1 MEADNARLR
10 RLLDREGVPSRLR
23 HQLRNTLAVLRTIV
37 RRSAETPRDLE
48 SYVAHLED
56 RIDAIARAQ
65 AAENERGAI
74 GLHSL
79 ISDEL
84 LRYGASEGR
93 AVNLTGPEVELS
105 LQVGQI
111 FALAIHELAVNALE
125 HGQLGAGGP
134 VDVSWT
140 VSTDAG
146 SRRLNLIWREPA
158 NVRDGAGVYEGFG
171 TEILTRELPYEL
183 KALTAFENTTAGMQ
197 WTISFP
203 LGCGTQHDAP

>member
-1 MEADNARLR
+1 M
-10 RLLDREGVPSRLR
+10 
-23 HQLRNTLAVLRTIV
+23 
-37 RRSAETPRDLE
+37 
-48 SYVAHLED
+48 
-56 RIDAIARAQ
+56 
-65 AAENERGAI
+65 
-74 GLHSL
+74 
-79 ISDEL
+79 
-84 LRYGASEGR
+84 
-93 AVNLTGPEVELS
+93 ELS